1 MSTTQPRAT
10 VATTPPTAWQSLP
23 PLIRFAA
30 WVWAI
35 GTVIAV
41 GVGWLIVVL
50 VWGLS

>member
-1 MSTTQPRAT
+1 MSIPQQPQYIA
-10 VATTPPTAWQSLP
+10 PTAWQSLP

-30 WVWAI
+30 WVWAV
-35 GTVIAV
+35 GTVLTL